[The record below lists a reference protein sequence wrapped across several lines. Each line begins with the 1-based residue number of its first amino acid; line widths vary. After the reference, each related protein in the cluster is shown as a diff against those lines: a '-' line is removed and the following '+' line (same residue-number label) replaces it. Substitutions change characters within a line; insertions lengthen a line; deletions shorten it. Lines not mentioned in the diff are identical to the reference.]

1 MDVTMTKKNADN
13 HKIIMKEISETERPY
28 EKSYKYGVEILS
40 DAELLAVIL
49 RTGSRQANALSTAY
63 RILDAHPIHKGIE
76 GHKYLTTEELED
88 ISGVGKVKAIQMKC
102 LAEISKRMAKASLK
116 PFISFESP
124 QSIADYFMENTRYLE
139 KEYVYILMFDS
150 KHKLLKDM
158 RLSEGT
164 VNSSLLSPREV
175 FTTALKFEAV
185 YIVLVHNHPSGDPS
199 PSRQDIEITDRVSSA
214 GRMIGIELSDHIIL
228 GNNCYVS
235 LAERG
240 IIR

>member
-1 MDVTMTKKNADN
+1 
-13 HKIIMKEISETERPY
+13 
-28 EKSYKYGVEILS
+28 
-40 DAELLAVIL
+40 
-49 RTGSRQANALSTAY
+49 
-63 RILDAHPIHKGIE
+63 
-76 GHKYLTTEELED
+76 
-88 ISGVGKVKAIQMKC
+88 
-102 LAEISKRMAKASLK
+102 
-116 PFISFESP
+116 
-124 QSIADYFMENTRYLE
+124 
-139 KEYVYILMFDS
+139 MFDS
-150 KHKLLKDM
+150 KHKLLKDV

-175 FTTALKFEAV
+175 FTTALKFDAV

>member
-1 MDVTMTKKNADN
+1 MEKTNDKDSHIMC
-13 HKIIMKEISETERPY
+13 MKEMSETDRPY
-28 EKSYKYGVEILS
+28 EKIYRYGVGVLS
-40 DAELLAVIL
+40 DAELLSVIL
-49 RTGSRQANALSTAY
+49 RTGSRRANALSTAY
-63 RILDAHPIHKGIE
+63 KILNAHPIHKGIA
-76 GHKYLTTEELED
+76 GLNYLTISDLES
-88 ISGVGKVKAIQMKC
+88 IAGVGKVKAVQMKC
-102 LAEISKRMAKASLK
+102 LAEISKRMSKAVLK
-116 PFISFESP
+116 PFLSFQSP

-150 KHKLLKDM
+150 KHKLLKDV

>member
-1 MDVTMTKKNADN
+1 MTMTNKNADN

-63 RILDAHPIHKGIE
+63 RILDAHPIHKGIV
-76 GHKYLTTEELED
+76 GLNYLTTEELED

-150 KHKLLKDM
+150 KHKLLKDV

-175 FTTALKFEAV
+175 FTTALKFDAV

>member
-1 MDVTMTKKNADN
+1 
-13 HKIIMKEISETERPY
+13 
-28 EKSYKYGVEILS
+28 
-40 DAELLAVIL
+40 
-49 RTGSRQANALSTAY
+49 
-63 RILDAHPIHKGIE
+63 
-76 GHKYLTTEELED
+76 
-88 ISGVGKVKAIQMKC
+88 MKC

-150 KHKLLKDM
+150 KHKLLKDV

-175 FTTALKFEAV
+175 FTTALKFDAV

>member
-1 MDVTMTKKNADN
+1 M
-13 HKIIMKEISETERPY
+13 
-28 EKSYKYGVEILS
+28 S
-40 DAELLAVIL
+40 DAELLSVIL
-49 RTGSRQANALSTAY
+49 RTGSRRANALSTAY
-63 RILDAHPIHKGIE
+63 KILNAHPIHKGIA
-76 GHKYLTTEELED
+76 GLNYLTISDLES
-88 ISGVGKVKAIQMKC
+88 IAGVGKVKAVQMKC
-102 LAEISKRMAKASLK
+102 LAEISKRMSKAVLK
-116 PFISFESP
+116 PFLSFQSP

-150 KHKLLKDM
+150 KHKLLKDV